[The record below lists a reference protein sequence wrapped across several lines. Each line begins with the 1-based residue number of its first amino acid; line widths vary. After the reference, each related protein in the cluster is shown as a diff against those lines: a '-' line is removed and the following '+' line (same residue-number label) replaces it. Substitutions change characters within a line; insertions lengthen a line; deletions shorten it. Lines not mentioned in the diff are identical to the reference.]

1 MLSKAQILAAS
12 DVKTQVVSV
21 PEWGGS
27 VTVRS
32 LKGWERDQ
40 FDESQIN
47 SKSVVHYRAK
57 LVAKALCD
65 ETGNSL
71 NFTEGEVLQLSDKN
85 AAALDRVFDAARM
98 LSGIG
103 ADAKQVEAIEKN
115 SPGQNESSG

>member
-12 DVKTQVVSV
+12 DVKTQSVSV
-21 PEWGGS
+21 PEWGG
-27 VTVRS
+27 VVNVRS

-40 FDESQIN
+40 FDESQMN
-47 SKSVVHYRAK
+47 AKSVVHYRAK

-65 ETGNSL
+65 ESGNSL
-71 NFTEGEVLQLSDKN
+71 GFTDGEILQLSEKN
-85 AAALDRVFDAARM
+85 AAALDRVFDAARK

-103 ADAKQVEAIEKN
+103 ADAKEVENIEKN